1 MELTAIHQPL
11 APLHVLVVED
21 DLANRVLLDRLLQQA
36 GYRTRLVAD
45 GAAAVQAATDEM
57 PDLMLLDV
65 GLPRLG
71 GFEVC
76 RQLRADPRTVA
87 LPIILVTGRGSS
99 RDVVAGLDAGADDFV
114 RKPYDQAELMARI
127 RSVLRL
133 ARVTAEMAGAQGVI
147 AALANAVEAKDAT
160 TEHHC
165 QRLAGFAHRLGMEV
179 GLDPVQLRAVIYGAM
194 LHDVGKIGISDSI
207 LRKPGP
213 LDAAE
218 WAEMR
223 QHPVIGERICE
234 PLAIAERFGLIIRH
248 HHERWDGRGYP
259 DGLVGG
265 AIPLGARIVG
275 LVDAFDAMTHDRPYQ
290 AARPAE
296 EALHELRREAG
307 RQFDPALVSAFV
319 PLVEGVRSAPETSV
333 AVPVMAAL
341 ATAGRA

>member
-1 MELTAIHQPL
+1 MELTAIHQSL
-11 APLHVLVVED
+11 ATRVLVVAD
-21 DLANRVLLDRLLQQA
+21 DQDNRVLLDRLLQGA
-36 GYRTRLVAD
+36 GYRTSLVAD

-65 GLPRLG
+65 GLPRRN

-76 RQLRADPRTVA
+76 RRLRADPRTVA

-99 RDVVAGLDAGADDFV
+99 QDVVAGLDAGADDFV

-165 QRLAGFAHRLGMEV
+165 QRLAGFAHRLGAEI
-179 GLDPVQLRAVIYGAM
+179 GLDPAQLRAVIYGAM
-194 LHDVGKIGISDSI
+194 LHDVGKIGIADAI

-218 WAEMR
+218 WAQMR

-248 HHERWDGRGYP
+248 HHERWDGGGYP
-259 DGLVGG
+259 DGIRGE
-265 AIPLGARIVG
+265 AIPIGARIVG

-290 AARPAE
+290 AARTADA
-296 EALHELRREAG
+296 ALDELRREAG

-319 PLVEGVRSAPETSV
+319 PLVVGSPGIPEPSV

-341 ATAGRA
+341 ATASRA